1 MARLASETG
10 GAAFDASRK
19 DVGALLTQVG
29 EELRSLY
36 EIGYTSTNPA
46 RDGTFRK
53 VTIRPKPEGLAV
65 RAKPGYYAR

>member
-1 MARLASETG
+1 
-10 GAAFDASRK
+10 
-19 DVGALLTQVG
+19 VGPLLTQVG

-36 EIGYTSTNPA
+36 EVGYTSTNPA

-53 VTIRPKPEGLAV
+53 VTIHLKPEGFVV